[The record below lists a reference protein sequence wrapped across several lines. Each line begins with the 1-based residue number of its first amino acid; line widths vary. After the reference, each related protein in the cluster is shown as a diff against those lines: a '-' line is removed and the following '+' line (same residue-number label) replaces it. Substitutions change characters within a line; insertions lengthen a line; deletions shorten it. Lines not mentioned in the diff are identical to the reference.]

1 MSLRLRLLANQRAS
15 WGHNFENFCKPWAM
29 AVLFKGMQELTQD
42 LEQDEIEFCE
52 NGRSRCSHLCVN
64 TGRV

>member
-1 MSLRLRLLANQRAS
+1 MSAS
-15 WGHNFENFCKPWAM
+15 QSETKVSEFENRCKPWAM

-42 LEQDEIEFCE
+42 LEQDDIEFCE

>member
-1 MSLRLRLLANQRAS
+1 
-15 WGHNFENFCKPWAM
+15 M

-42 LEQDEIEFCE
+42 LEQDEIEFCQ

>member
-1 MSLRLRLLANQRAS
+1 
-15 WGHNFENFCKPWAM
+15 M

-42 LEQDEIEFCE
+42 LEQDDIEFCE

-64 TGRV
+64 TGRVQIKSFVKYTVLPLNLILSS